1 MTTYSGFGAGGLPVG
16 TDTTNLTYLYGISD
30 FFSVMF
36 EDTGMVNL
44 MLEATSESAASIY
57 SKFLQMTSSISL
69 KDIEDSI
76 GSTIKL
82 VVIKNSDEVEGK
94 VNTFTL
100 PIEIVGSKF
109 IANRP
114 LLPTTSLEDN
124 VNYHVSDGEITLY
137 KPLSELGFPARK
149 LADGTTEYAMW
160 FVDAEVDE
168 QLIYKHYAKLI
179 GVDPATSTEVY
190 KSFVYGLYYMYY
202 QGPTLSILRK
212 GLNLCLGIPLARESE
227 EVIDVRQYLDTDQ
240 YIVITDKNKYVLPYG
255 LLPSVL
261 PGDILS
267 VSDELSQWVEI
278 KDWVEDG
285 DWWINLSIPPS
296 IIPSLPETQ
305 TERYATLGSNFDY
318 LMRTYIKNHTFLVNV
333 KVSTFKNNQNFQQIE
348 DIINRVKPLY
358 SQAIYIWSI
367 PYLEETITSSDD
379 TLTQRRDKL
388 LTEDFSFSISRMVR
402 DNTRILWLAPG
413 DMMGDSVN
421 FDTAGLPISDEV
433 PVDCILR
440 GTPSFMR
447 MNASSTI
454 DRLFKSG
461 LSMRT
466 GDQTVTGI
474 VNLPGQYSNTLS
486 SDAGWLNTLFTRG
499 ENTLR
504 AKRSV
509 VAHVRGID
517 NSFGEPALTGF
528 MSTGLITADK
538 SGLITAD
545 KRVVPMYIVT
555 DETIAAKCSAM
566 SVAPPSSSRWSF
578 NLLARDLDQSINSVA
593 INSAIDLFNYKPLLV
608 AYFNIIFSRTTS
620 QIPSSPF
627 LPRGADFLWL
637 PSYPTDL
644 RDGDLVIGVRI
655 VSGLVGVYL
664 VTSNFDLEI
673 SPYKVIEDT
682 DPVIQQANAPMA
694 RGLGPML
701 SPVYSMRGR
710 GVLSYN
716 TLSNAINEDGQTTTV
731 DTEYLD
737 ANNTPR
743 QILRDGS
750 ALVHKVVR

>member
-82 VVIKNSDEVEGK
+82 VVIKNTDEVEGK

-100 PIEIVGSKF
+100 PIDIVGSKF

-149 LADGTTEYAMW
+149 LTDGTTEYALW
-160 FVDAEVDE
+160 FVDVEVDE
-168 QLIYKHYAKLI
+168 QLIHKHYAKLI

-267 VSDELSQWVEI
+267 VSDEISQWIEI

-305 TERYATLGSNFDY
+305 VDRYASVGSNFDY

-333 KVSTFKNNQNFQQIE
+333 KVSTFKNNQNFQQLA

-358 SQAIYIWSI
+358 SQAVYIWSI
-367 PYLEETITSSDD
+367 PYLEETLTSSDES
-379 TLTQRRDKL
+379 LTQRRDKV

-402 DNTRILWLAPG
+402 DNTRTLGLAPG
-413 DMMGDSVN
+413 DMIGDLVN
-421 FDTAGLPISDEV
+421 FNADGLPVSDEV
-433 PVDCILR
+433 PVDCIPR

-447 MNASSTI
+447 MNVSSTV

-474 VNLPGQYSNTLS
+474 INLPSQYANTLS
-486 SDAGWLNTLFTRG
+486 SDVGWLNTLFTRG

-509 VAHVRGID
+509 IAHVRGID
-517 NSFGEPALTGF
+517 SSFGEPALKGF
-528 MSTGLITADK
+528 ISTGI
-538 SGLITAD
+538 ITAD

-555 DETIAAKCSAM
+555 DEVIASKCNLMKIS
-566 SVAPPSSSRWSF
+566 PPPTNRWSF
-578 NLLARDLDQSINSVA
+578 NLLAGDLDQSINNIAV
-593 INSAIDLFNYKPLLV
+593 NSAIDLFNYKPLLITH
-608 AYFNIIFSRTTS
+608 FNIIFSRTTS

-627 LPRGADFLWL
+627 LPKGANFLWL
-637 PSYPTDL
+637 PPYLTDL
-644 RDGDLVIGVRI
+644 KDGDLVIGVRI
-655 VSGLVGVYL
+655 VPGLVGVYL
-664 VTSNFDLEI
+664 VTSNFDLDI

-682 DPVIQQANAPMA
+682 DPVIQQANAPMS

-701 SPVYSMRGR
+701 SPIYSMRGR